1 MTPNPFFLSACTPV
15 SLPGLLKHRRGGCE
29 QGRSHMQYSIKT
41 HRQLLAQGAKD
52 DKKSLERAGILD
64 YRDCWNG
71 ARHRLFIRSH
81 FLHEQ

>member
-1 MTPNPFFLSACTPV
+1 
-15 SLPGLLKHRRGGCE
+15 
-29 QGRSHMQYSIKT
+29 MQYSIKT

-71 ARHRLFIRSH
+71 ARHRLFIRSQVISRNR
-81 FLHEQ
+81 LTSWVRTAGLTQVPLKT